1 MDQYV
6 RASNETDVT
15 KLKDQLL
22 QCPDDTLGSALHR
35 AMGDQVDTITVTE
48 LLKEIEELAVVKQ
61 SNNVNTLA
69 LISAKQERDELVRQ
83 FAARLRGLAAVC
95 DLTVTCS
102 QGHTASEVDKWAR
115 MSLISGLYE
124 EDTKQAVLSKVE
136 EMPFDEMITF
146 VEARETG
153 RTSMKILAGNL
164 SSGVVNKVHED
175 REDPRSCQFCGKE
188 GHGRNPGFDLRKA
201 DCPAFGKKCKKC
213 GLKGHFAEV

>member
-1 MDQYV
+1 M

-61 SNNVNTLA
+61 SNIVNTLA

-83 FAARLRGLAAVC
+83 FAARLQGLAAVC
-95 DLTVTCS
+95 DLMVTCS
-102 QGHTASEVDKWAR
+102 QGHTALEVDKWAR
-115 MSLISGLYE
+115 MSLISSLYD

-136 EMPFDEMITF
+136 VMALNDIITF
-146 VEARETG
+146 VEAKETG
-153 RTSMKILAGNL
+153 KTIMKILAGKL
-164 SSGVVNKVHED
+164 SSGQVNKVHQE
-175 REDPRSCQFCGKE
+175 REDPRS
-188 GHGRNPGFDLRKA
+188 
-201 DCPAFGKKCKKC
+201 
-213 GLKGHFAEV
+213 